1 MQICFI
7 DGKYKSVDKV
17 NVTPRNIGL
26 LRGYGIFEV
35 FRSYNKKFFRFDQH
49 MDRFFNSAKTMNIK
63 VPYTKKEIKEISQKL
78 IEKNDLREGYMRI
91 LMTGGEAENGIN
103 YNPQKP
109 TFIILARNPKPFN
122 PEYYQKGV
130 ELLTLEHKRII
141 PEVKYTN
148 YILPISKKNK
158 LEKED
163 KFDFLYTWQ
172 GNILESVTASFFL
185 VKDKKLITPKEG
197 VLAGT
202 TREFVIEI
210 SKDKYEIERRNVKVE
225 ELKEADEAFITST
238 NKEVLP
244 VVKVDD
250 IKIGTGK
257 PGVVT
262 KDIMEKFTQ
271 EVKSFK

>member
-7 DGKYKSVDKV
+7 NGEYKILEEA
-17 NVTPRNIGL
+17 NITPRNIGL

-35 FRSYNKKFFRFDQH
+35 FRSYNKNFFRFSQH
-49 MDRFFNSAKTMNIK
+49 MDRFFNSAKTMNIE
-63 VPYTKKEIKEISQKL
+63 VPYSREEIKEISQKL
-78 IEKNDLREGYMRI
+78 IQKNDLREGYMRI

-103 YNPQKP
+103 YNPKKP
-109 TFIILARNPKPFN
+109 TFIIMARNPKPFN

-148 YILPISKKNK
+148 YILPISKKNE

-163 KFDFLYTWQ
+163 KFDFLYTWK

-185 VKDKKLITPKEG
+185 IRDNKLITPKEN

-210 SKDKYEIERRNVKVE
+210 TKGKYETERREVKLE

-244 VVKVDD
+244 VVKIDD
-250 IKIGTGK
+250 LKIGSGE
-257 PGVVT
+257 PGIIT
-262 KDIMEKFTQ
+262 KDIMKIFTKR
-271 EVKSFK
+271 VKNF

>member
-1 MQICFI
+1 
-7 DGKYKSVDKV
+7 
-17 NVTPRNIGL
+17 
-26 LRGYGIFEV
+26 
-35 FRSYNKKFFRFDQH
+35 
-49 MDRFFNSAKTMNIK
+49 MNIK

-122 PEYYQKGV
+122 PEYHQKGV